1 MTIQFTAPVLW
12 IAINCM
18 YRQMYL
24 HVNFI
29 CALIMS
35 TALLKAYC
43 TPLYT
48 SHMWC
53 SHSKGKMDKLKVA
66 YNEALRILLKY
77 PRWESASKLYVNC
90 NDPTFHRSTFFL
102 HICIKWSSMPARFNV
117 PQSPAC
123 LQAFPQ
129 SLAPSHDG
137 SYTKWVGGIGAS
149 KCLRLIG
156 YR

>member
-90 NDPTFHRSTFFL
+90 NDPTFHRSTFFFAHL
-102 HICIKWSSMPARFNV
+102 HKVKFNAR
-117 PQSPAC
+117 P
-123 LQAFPQ
+123 LQRAAISRLLA
-129 SLAPSHDG
+129 SLPTIPC
-137 SYTKWVGGIGAS
+137 TKPWWVLYKVSGRHRG
-149 KCLRLIG
+149 L
-156 YR
+156 